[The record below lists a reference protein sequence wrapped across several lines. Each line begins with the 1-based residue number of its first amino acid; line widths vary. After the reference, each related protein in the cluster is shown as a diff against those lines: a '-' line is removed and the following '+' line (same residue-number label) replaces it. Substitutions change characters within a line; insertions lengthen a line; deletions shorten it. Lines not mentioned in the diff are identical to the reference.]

1 MAKNVIPLNEAQN
14 WAKIYREKN
23 PNSVIAYLVPGID
36 FTQLLQEKDVV
47 DIRAY
52 VGIDPESGLQKLML
66 VGVDANGNDLIN
78 PENGQFIYDFT
89 RPCPNECAVN
99 SPLFTLK

>member
-1 MAKNVIPLNEAQN
+1 MAKNVIPLDEAQN

-66 VGVDANGNDLIN
+66 VGVDANGNDMIDAQ
-78 PENGQFIYDFT
+78 NGYDIYDFT
-89 RPCPNECAVN
+89 QPCPNKCDVK
-99 SPLFTLK
+99 SPLFNLK

>member
-36 FTQLLQEKDVV
+36 FTQLLQEKDIV

-78 PENGQFIYDFT
+78 PENGQFIYDFSK
-89 RPCPNECAVN
+89 PCPDECAVN

>member
-1 MAKNVIPLNEAQN
+1 MAENVIPLNEAQN

-36 FTQLLQEKDVV
+36 FTQLLKEKNVV

-66 VGVDANGNDLIN
+66 VGVDAKGNDLIS
-78 PENGQFIYDFT
+78 EKDKDYIYDFT
-89 RPCPNECAVN
+89 QPCPDKCDIE
-99 SPLFTLK
+99 SPLFNLK

>member
-1 MAKNVIPLNEAQN
+1 MAKNVIPLDEAQN

>member
-23 PNSVIAYLVPGID
+23 PNSVIAYLVPRID

-78 PENGQFIYDFT
+78 PENGQFIYDFSK
-89 RPCPNECAVN
+89 PCPDECAVN